1 MSGLLISSL
10 SRRLVLAVTTA
21 SKALRNFIGLLKD
34 DKIENNDK
42 VIDINKDE
50 EEGEET
56 DESPCSR
63 SNKHKVI

>member
-1 MSGLLISSL
+1 MVS
-10 SRRLVLAVTTA
+10 AA
-21 SKALRNFIGLLKD
+21 SKALRNFIGRLKD
-34 DKIENNDK
+34 WEQLIENDK
-42 VIDINKDE
+42 VLNINKDE